1 MSNRDDIKVNQVSNG
16 QHDTRDR
23 SAKMALGLAIGLALG
38 VSLGVAL
45 DSIPIGIAVG
55 AGVGVSLAMAFSG
68 KRQEPS
74 RPLIIAGIV
83 LMLLGIF
90 VFAVLMSLV
99 LPQWWCGYPIL
110 NLLPGC

>member
-1 MSNRDDIKVNQVSNG
+1 MSNREDIKVNQVSNG

-38 VSLGVAL
+38 VPIGLAL
-45 DSIPIGIAVG
+45 DSIPIGIAIG
-55 AGVGVSLAMAFSG
+55 TSLGVSLGLALSG
-68 KRQEPS
+68 RRQEPS
-74 RPLIIAGIV
+74 KPLVIAGVV
-83 LMLLGIF
+83 LLLAGII
-90 VFAVLMSLV
+90 VFAAVMHLV